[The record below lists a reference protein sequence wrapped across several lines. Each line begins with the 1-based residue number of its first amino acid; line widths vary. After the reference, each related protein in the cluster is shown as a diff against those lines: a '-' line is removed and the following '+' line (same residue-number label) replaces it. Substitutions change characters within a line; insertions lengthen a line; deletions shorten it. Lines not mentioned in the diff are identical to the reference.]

1 MIPRNCC
8 NFLVFFCFEIDEYI
22 VSAWLSFGYNIAT
35 FLPIQNNCTQDKSDN
50 GMQFTVMKIC
60 TYIRWCKG
68 RKPNDF
74 ESGLIHL
81 RQYFPI

>member
-1 MIPRNCC
+1 MILRPIKVGIEAVMSWQN
-8 NFLVFFCFEIDEYI
+8 EYI
-22 VSAWLSFGYNIAT
+22 PFGYNIST
-35 FLPIQNNCTQDKSDN
+35 FLPIQDNCTQDKSDN

-60 TYIRWCKG
+60 IYVQWCKE

-81 RQYFPI
+81 WQYFPI